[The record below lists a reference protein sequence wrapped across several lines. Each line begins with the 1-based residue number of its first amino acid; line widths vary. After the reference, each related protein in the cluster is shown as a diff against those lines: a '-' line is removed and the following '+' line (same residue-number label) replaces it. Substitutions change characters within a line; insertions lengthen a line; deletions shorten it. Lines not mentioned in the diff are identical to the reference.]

1 MLSAA
6 SFDISQRRLILGWN
20 QGSVQIYNFSNG
32 TLLLSLATDT
42 TMKVTAVGQYS
53 FERSSELHQYF
64 TAAFEDGLLLQ
75 WADMK
80 RKSENDKLQAPTRKI
95 EVPSWMG
102 QEVAVNA
109 MAEVAVNAMAEVA
122 VKFSE
127 VAVNAMAGGTIG
139 SGQDAQSVLLTVRN
153 DGIAFFWDITTGF
166 LLRPHNARGKKN
178 KGEKNQIN
186 DERQDGTLSY
196 SRDDERVTKQTA
208 TSAKSSS
215 TEISSRENLCLQVSD
230 SPKISMTCTK
240 ILHKCP
246 HIAFIGD
253 AMGMIHIVNM
263 ATGKILY
270 IAILTTRVNL

>member
-75 WADMK
+75 WADIK

-109 MAEVAVNAMAEVA
+109 MAEVAVNAMADVA

-178 KGEKNQIN
+178 KGEKNQIK

-240 ILHKCP
+240 ILHKRP

-253 AMGMIHIVNM
+253 AMGIIHIVNM
-263 ATGKILY
+263 ATGKKFFILPS
-270 IAILTTRVNL
+270 